1 MPDIMF
7 ETKATA
13 EARPPVPALP
23 KQSADYWRKLFAPL
37 KAVKQLADAVQPY
50 REAVTRLSK
59 LREWF
64 RVSSRDEIS
73 RLEAAAVESL
83 DAQAVRTYL
92 EAHLLFR
99 NDAAA
104 LELQNLLRRAE
115 LKLTAKLLDQP
126 NVKACAV
133 AALEAGAAVVADK
146 LADARKAEVTRLREH
161 GIEGDGSQSAVAQA
175 LDSKLKCLGRLKS
188 ELENGTVS
196 RAFGNLFQELAIS

>member
-133 AALEAGAAVVADK
+133 AALEAAAAVVADK
-146 LADARKAEVTRLREH
+146 LADAQQAEVARLLEV
-161 GIEGDGSQSAVAQA
+161 GITGDGSESPIVAVLQA
-175 LDSKLKCLGRLKS
+175 KLESLARLKT
-188 ELENGTVS
+188 ELEASQTSKV
-196 RAFGNLFQELAIS
+196 FGNLLTELGIP